1 MGVGFAG
8 HFGKGKHRSHL
19 PVVCCDPYF
28 LQQEVPVE
36 DFKVLDP
43 HPTSFMGGTLQNE
56 RFRPFLRHLDF
67 LELAEF

>member
-28 LQQEVPVE
+28 LQLEVPVE
-36 DFKVLDP
+36 DFKILDP
-43 HPTSFMGGTLQNE
+43 HPTSFMGGLCKMNSSD
-56 RFRPFLRHLDF
+56 LSLDF
-67 LELAEF
+67 LIF